1 MLIDNKLLLLGIRHH
16 GPGSAA
22 SALQALAE
30 FQPDCILLE
39 GCAETES
46 ILHFIDDPGLVPP
59 VAQLIYS
66 PDHVQDSVFYPFT
79 RFSPEWQTLKFARA
93 RQIEVRMMD
102 LPQTHQLAL
111 MRQQRDSVL
120 ATDAA
125 ENEESAASDDADPGE
140 PQKITDT
147 LDWQYDPLDMLAK
160 AAGYEDGERWWERVV
175 EQHSQG
181 MAVFS
186 AIGEA
191 MTALRENIE
200 HQYPISHREAL
211 REAWMRRTLRKA
223 VKEGFARI
231 AVVCGAWH
239 VPALARKV
247 PAKDDDALLKN
258 LPKAKVLTTWIPW
271 TYGRISYHSGYGAGI
286 ASPGWY
292 DHLWHHNEQNSR
304 ERITSAWLTRA
315 ARVLREDGYDVAP
328 ANVIEAVRLAETL
341 ATLRESALPGLPE
354 MNEAIQ
360 TLFCF
365 GESSP
370 LLLLEKKLLISD
382 RLGRVP
388 DNLPKVPLQ
397 EDLQSEQKRLR
408 LKVSAVETIQELDL
422 RTETGLERSA
432 LLHRLLLLNLPWG
445 KRVSGRSGK
454 GTFKETWELRW
465 QPEFELRLVE
475 LSPWGTD
482 IASAAHR
489 YISEH
494 VNNTSSLA
502 EVASHIDALLLA
514 DLPGALD
521 NAITQLQKLSAVSSD
536 IGELMQAL
544 PRMVNVIR
552 YGDVRN
558 TDTRALLHVVEGFCS
573 RIMVGLAF
581 FSRQV
586 DEQQAS
592 EHAKQ
597 IQQLSE
603 TLVLLDRKDFLEDW
617 WHCLQKI
624 TGQPDTQPLIRG
636 RCVRLLIGARIFDSE
651 QAESALRLALSAAQ
665 DALQA
670 AMWVEG
676 LLAGSGLLLV
686 HDDKLWRVL
695 DQYVCELDEQRFLT
709 LLPLLRRTFAG
720 FTTGEQAQ
728 LLQKA
733 RSETSPAQVATGDF
747 NYAAIANA
755 TPLLFQ
761 ILGIAPKVSA

>member
-111 MRQQRDSVL
+111 MRQQRDPVL

-125 ENEESAASDDADPGE
+125 ENEESAASDDSDPGE
-140 PQKITDT
+140 SQQVTDT

-247 PAKDDDALLKN
+247 PAKDDDVLLKN